1 MHEYNS
7 KYAKQCNLLTKRW
20 SCNIH
25 IHTHTLQNH
34 AAIVIIYTQTF
45 SINIDYTVQTLGTS
59 AASLLPKVLCKY
71 ITPSA
76 PSFFCFLRLKTSI
89 FII

>member
-1 MHEYNS
+1 MQY
-7 KYAKQCNLLTKRW
+7 
-20 SCNIH
+20 
-25 IHTHTLQNH
+25 TLQNH

-59 AASLLPKVLCKY
+59 ASSLLPKVLCKY

-76 PSFFCFLRLKTSI
+76 PSFFAFYG
-89 FII
+89 